1 MAHVGDEDARDHGG
15 ARLLPWAGPE
25 GKPCYLIG
33 GGGFLSRMADDV
45 ERVQLEM
52 AGELLGHAEDLL
64 EDRRATAP
72 QLRYLLAR
80 MTESLTEVRRIAAS
94 RGAAGHTP

>member
-1 MAHVGDEDARDHGG
+1 MNDERGQVGGV

-25 GKPCYLIG
+25 GKPCYLLG
-33 GGGFLSRMADDV
+33 GAEGGLISRMADDA

-52 AGELLGHAEDLL
+52 AGELLAHATDLL
-64 EDRRATAP
+64 ADSRATPP

-80 MTESLTEVRRIAAS
+80 MAESLTDVRRIAVS
-94 RGAAGHTP
+94 RGVQTLP